1 MDPASLCEIDG
12 NRDLYGRGI
21 RLSFYL
27 QWISTLLVTLFK
39 QEEEQLMRVV
49 NLILQLAV
57 FAALLFLTVNDDL
70 YAFEAMIAFWLLFG
84 ALSSLTG
91 DGFSPLRT
99 LGGLARTVMYA
110 ALSGYGLWF
119 WYMGGLDTLKETPCE
134 PILFYGGVSTTNAGF
149 RTFGKV
155 MSFFGLVVC
164 GLLMVSSVGLAMIR
178 MWKAVEHR
186 MEDNATGTEGR
197 VETMRRRG
205 RPQTELS
212 LLVLS
217 VFVIVFS
224 ILSAEELIKDNH
236 VVDVND
242 VFDAGQLIPLLIG
255 AMGLFST
262 LLSILVRRSF
272 FKPRCWL
279 IFGYHLT

>member
-1 MDPASLCEIDG
+1 MDRSSCSMDG

-57 FAALLFLTVNDDL
+57 SAALLFLTVNNEL

-91 DGFSPLRT
+91 DGFNPLKT
-99 LGGLARTVMYA
+99 LGGLARTMMYA

-119 WYMGGLDTLKETPCE
+119 WYKGGVDGLKATPCE
-134 PILFYGGVSTTNAGF
+134 EFLFYGKATTSNAGF

-155 MSFFGLVVC
+155 VSILGLVVC
-164 GLLMVSSVGLAMIR
+164 GGLMVWTLAMGTR
-178 MWKAVEHR
+178 KARRALKER
-186 MEDNATGTEGR
+186 RESGSKSGKAEAP
-197 VETMRRRG
+197 RRRG
-205 RPQTELS
+205 RPQTEAS
-212 LLVLS
+212 LLALS

-224 ILSAEELIKDNH
+224 IVSAEDLIRRNH
-236 VVDVND
+236 VEDVND
-242 VFDAGQLIPLLIG
+242 LFDAGQLVPLLVG
-255 AMGLFST
+255 AMGLFNT
-262 LLSILVRRSF
+262 VVSILANRSMF
-272 FKPRCWL
+272 RPRCLL